1 MSLSLNTPASTA
13 PETSGILSSR
23 SGICSK
29 SIIPAGTAYH
39 AKYFA
44 HALTLRGGENVDRI
58 RQPLLNASVD
68 LNPHQVQAALFAL
81 QSPLSK
87 GVLLADEVGLGKTI
101 EAGLVLCQLWAERRR
116 SLLVICPAAL
126 RKQWQC
132 ELQEKFNLPA
142 EVLDARRVREL
153 RRAGIADPFQLPRI
167 LIMSYHFAAKM
178 RENLKVVSWDAVVM
192 DECHKLRNAYRESNR
207 IGQALLWALEGRR
220 KILLSATPL
229 QNNLTE
235 LYGVAKLIDPELFGD
250 LPSFR
255 SRYANVGG
263 DVAELRERLKEFC
276 RRTLRKD
283 VLEYVRYTKRLPVTT
298 KFESSEAEFSLYN
311 DVSAYLQ
318 DETAYA
324 FPRGQRHMLTLLV
337 RKLLASSPAALAG
350 TLEKILAR
358 LRGLQTNPAES
369 EKEDDDALLER
380 LLEGEEDLL
389 ESATEDA
396 EDEEPLET
404 LAADSAPVPADVP
417 IDAVRLSREISRVED
432 FAARARAAVGAD
444 SKTRKLAEA
453 LRDGFARLAELGAE
467 QKAVVFTESR
477 RSMFFLKE
485 YLEANGYAGEVVCFS
500 GGGRSDPAAEAI
512 FQNYKADHPDDSAS
526 KPVMIRHALVEHFRT
541 CAKILIATE
550 AGAEGI
556 NLQFCSMVVNY
567 DLPWNPQ
574 RVEQRIG
581 RCHRYGQKFDVVVVN
596 FLNTRNAADVRVFE
610 LLDEK
615 LKLFDGVFGAS
626 NDVLGAVDQM
636 GVSFEN
642 RIHAILQSCRSEQE
656 IQASFDALKK
666 ECEEKIAAQM
676 RETQKAIIENL
687 DEDVVR
693 RLRADFEEARACLD
707 THSRRFWML
716 TKHVLRERAEFDDAT
731 LSFTLREPPFPGI
744 EPGLYTFSKK
754 EGAAGTPYR
763 PNSPLGECVVE
774 AAKALPT
781 PFAEVDFDVSR
792 HPTRIAVLEQL
803 KGRSGFLLLNR
814 LSLESLDA
822 EDFLL
827 FSAVT
832 DDGAALDHE
841 TASRLFALSGGAVPA
856 DALPPPI
863 AEKLAAN
870 AAQFAKATIN
880 KVGEKNNRT
889 FREQTLKLER
899 WSDDQIAV
907 ATRKVDELK
916 ARKRE
921 IERAVR
927 QAETCDEQMFQQKK
941 LGECRA
947 AIRAARRR
955 VEAVEDETD
964 EKRNRLLDAL
974 QRKLVPATETE
985 TLFTVRWRVV

>member
-1 MSLSLNTPASTA
+1 MSDQESQESFD
-13 PETSGILSSR
+13 S
-23 SGICSK
+23 
-29 SIIPAGTAYH
+29 AGTAYH

-44 HALTLRGGENVDRI
+44 HALTLHGGENVDRI

-116 SLLVICPAAL
+116 RLLVICPASL

-153 RRAGIADPFQLPRI
+153 QRDGVADPFLISRI
-167 LIMSYHFAAKM
+167 LITSYHFAAKM
-178 RENLKVVSWDAVVM
+178 KDSLRAVSWDCVVL

-229 QNNLTE
+229 QNSLTE
-235 LYGVAKLIDPELFGD
+235 LYGVSTLIDPELFGD

-255 SRYANVGG
+255 SRYANAGG
-263 DVAELRERLKEFC
+263 DVAELRERLKGFC
-276 RRTLRKD
+276 RRTLRRD
-283 VLEYVRYTKRLPVTT
+283 VLEYVKYTKRLPVTT
-298 KFESSEAEFSLYN
+298 RFESSESEFSLYN

-369 EKEDDDALLER
+369 EKKDDDDALLER

-389 ESATEDA
+389 ESAAEDA
-396 EDEEPLET
+396 EDEEALEQT
-404 LAADSAPVPADVP
+404 AVSAPVPADAP
-417 IDAVRLSREISRVED
+417 IDAARLAREIARVEN
-432 FAARARAAVGAD
+432 FADRARAAVGAD

-477 RSMFFLKE
+477 RSMLFLKE
-485 YLEANGYAGEVVCFS
+485 FLEANGYASEVVCFS

-512 FQNYKADHPDDSAS
+512 FQNYKADHPDDSTS
-526 KPVMIRHALVEHFRT
+526 KPVMMRHALIEHFRT
-541 CAKILIATE
+541 RAKILIATE

-626 NDVLGAVDQM
+626 NDVLGAVEQL

-666 ECEEKIAAQM
+666 ECEEKIEAQR

-687 DEDVVR
+687 DEEVVR
-693 RLRADFEEARACLD
+693 RLRADFEEAQACLD

-716 TKHVLRERAEFDDAT
+716 TRHVLRERAEFDDAT

-763 PNSPLGECVVE
+763 PNSPLGERVIE

-792 HPTRIAVLEQL
+792 HPTRI
-803 KGRSGFLLLNR
+803 
-814 LSLESLDA
+814 D
-822 EDFLL
+822 
-827 FSAVT
+827 
-832 DDGAALDHE
+832 
-841 TASRLFALSGGAVPA
+841 
-856 DALPPPI
+856 
-863 AEKLAAN
+863 
-870 AAQFAKATIN
+870 
-880 KVGEKNNRT
+880 
-889 FREQTLKLER
+889 
-899 WSDDQIAV
+899 
-907 ATRKVDELK
+907 RKS
-916 ARKRE
+916 
-921 IERAVR
+921 
-927 QAETCDEQMFQQKK
+927 
-941 LGECRA
+941 
-947 AIRAARRR
+947 
-955 VEAVEDETD
+955 
-964 EKRNRLLDAL
+964 
-974 QRKLVPATETE
+974 
-985 TLFTVRWRVV
+985 VV

>member
-1 MSLSLNTPASTA
+1 MSDQESQESFD
-13 PETSGILSSR
+13 S
-23 SGICSK
+23 
-29 SIIPAGTAYH
+29 AGTAYH

-44 HALTLRGGENVDRI
+44 HALTLHGGENVDRI

-116 SLLVICPAAL
+116 RLLVICPASL

-153 RRAGIADPFQLPRI
+153 QRDGSAAPFLISRI
-167 LIMSYHFAAKM
+167 LITSYHFAAKM
-178 RENLKVVSWDAVVM
+178 KDSLRAVSWDCVVL

-229 QNNLTE
+229 QNSLTE

-255 SRYANVGG
+255 SRYANAGG
-263 DVAELRERLKEFC
+263 DVAELRERLKGFC
-276 RRTLRKD
+276 RRTLRRD

-298 KFESSEAEFSLYN
+298 RFESSESEFSLYN

-358 LRGLQTNPAES
+358 LRGLQTNLADP
-369 EKEDDDALLER
+369 EKKDDADALLER

-389 ESATEDA
+389 ESATEDV
-396 EDEEPLET
+396 EDEETLEQT
-404 LAADSAPVPADVP
+404 AVSASVPADAP
-417 IDAVRLSREISRVED
+417 IDAARLAREIARVEN
-432 FAARARAAVGAD
+432 FADRARAAVGAD

-453 LRDGFARLAELGAE
+453 LRDGFARLAELHAA

-477 RSMFFLKE
+477 RSMLFLKE
-485 YLEANGYAGEVVCFS
+485 FLEANGYAGEVVCFS

-526 KPVMIRHALVEHFRT
+526 KPVMMRHALIEHFRT
-541 CAKILIATE
+541 RAKILIATE

-626 NDVLGAVDQM
+626 NDVLGAVEQL

-666 ECEEKIAAQM
+666 ECEEKIEAQR

-687 DEDVVR
+687 DEEVVR
-693 RLRADFEEARACLD
+693 RLRADFKEAQTCLD

-754 EGAAGTPYR
+754 EDAAGTPYR
-763 PNSPLGECVVE
+763 PNSPLGECVIE
-774 AAKALPT
+774 TAKALPT
-781 PFAEVDFDVSR
+781 PFAEVDFDVSH
-792 HPTRIAVLEQL
+792 HPTRITVLEQL

-814 LSLESLDA
+814 LSLKSLDA

-832 DDGAALDHE
+832 DDGAALDKE
-841 TASRLFALSGGAVPA
+841 IAKLLFALAGVAVPA

-870 AAQFAKATIN
+870 AAQFAKATAN
-880 KVGEKNNRT
+880 KVGEKNNKT
-889 FREQTLKLER
+889 FQEQTLKLER

-907 ATRKVDELK
+907 ATRKVAELK
-916 ARKRE
+916 AQKRE

-927 QAETCDEQMFQQKK
+927 QAENCDEQAVQQKK